1 MYTPFEKN
9 RLSSSRTIFLIFAS
23 ATGGFAYIPK
33 DRQHFENR
41 PLPLS
46 SSLKKRLY
54 PNGYNG
60 RLSQ

>member
-1 MYTPFEKN
+1 
-9 RLSSSRTIFLIFAS
+9 TIFLIFAS

-60 RLSQ
+60 RLSQRHVSRN